1 MMKRILLFVFL
12 LLSAGC
18 VSEDA
23 KSGDDYSQFV
33 LESGD
38 FVKMDFVGRVEE
50 TGDVFDTSIADVA
63 FNPDVKKTDTFT
75 FADKY
80 EPMSFTLGKGQVL
93 PVLEAGLVGM
103 KIGDVKTITLAPT
116 DAYGEWS
123 SDYIVTLSRIVTLPK
138 LTVVSLADFV
148 AATGKEPEL
157 NETVQLNYWK
167 SRVVDISEENMTL
180 FHEPEDNTI
189 ITTEYGPA
197 LVRVNETHITTSLT
211 PEIDSVVVTSYG
223 AATITD
229 VNETHFT
236 IDYNHPLASKTIVF
250 EVTVVDILK
259 ARNVKAQSIAWA
271 DYDTGISKAK
281 EEKKPVIIF
290 LSLSDCPAC
299 EALDNLAFSSP
310 TVTDYRDEFVWIKV
324 DAAENPQIAKN
335 YGAESYPMI
344 VMLNRAG
351 VVSSNITGYIPPAE
365 LKSEMEKVLLTE

>member
-1 MMKRILLFVFL
+1 MMKRILLFAFL
-12 LLSAGC
+12 LLSSGC
-18 VSEDA
+18 VSED
-23 KSGDDYSQFV
+23 KDDDYSQFV
-33 LESGD
+33 LESED
-38 FVKMDFVGRVEE
+38 FVKMDFTGKLAE
-50 TGDVFDTSIADVA
+50 TGEVFDTSIADVA

-75 FADKY
+75 FADNY

-103 KIGDVKTITLAPT
+103 KIGDVKTITLLPA

-123 SDYIVTLSRIVTLPK
+123 SDYIVTLSRYVTLPK
-138 LTVVSLADFV
+138 STVVSLADFV
-148 AATGKEPEL
+148 EATGTEPEL

-167 SRVVDISEENMTL
+167 SRVVDISEDNMTL
-180 FHEPEDNTI
+180 LHEPEDNTL

-197 LVRVNETHITTSLT
+197 LVTLNDTHVTTSLT

-236 IDYNHPLASKTIVF
+236 IDYNHPLASKTIQF
-250 EVTVVDILK
+250 EVTVVDIMK
-259 ARNVKAQSIAWA
+259 ARSVKAQSITWT
-271 DYDTGISKAK
+271 DYEAGISVAK
-281 EEKKPVIIF
+281 QENLPAVVFI
-290 LSLSDCPAC
+290 SLLDCPAC

-310 TVTDYRDEFVWIKV
+310 IVTDYRDEFVWIKV
-324 DAAENPQIAKN
+324 DGAANPQIVQN

-351 VVSSNITGYIPPAE
+351 EVSSNITGYIPPAQLRSE
-365 LKSEMEKVLLTE
+365 LEAVFLAK